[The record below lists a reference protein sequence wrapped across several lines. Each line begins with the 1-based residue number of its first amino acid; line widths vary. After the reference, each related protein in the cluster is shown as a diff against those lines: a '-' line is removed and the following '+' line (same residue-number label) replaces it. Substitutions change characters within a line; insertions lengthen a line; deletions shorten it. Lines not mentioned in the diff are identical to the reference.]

1 QKRSLHRN
9 SPVVCDGGLKQLEQQ
24 LNPQLS
30 SCLIYQLRLIQ
41 STTASFC
48 PYCQVW
54 AFLARRTPGL
64 NRTSLGARSMCHGK
78 VSCLSLTP
86 LPQGC
91 PKARLWDHFSLPFT
105 PPRWALSSARMVFP
119 IIAMPMIL
127 NCICRSLLRTPLSLR
142 GSRTVLLI
150 HPHGGKIT

>member
-41 STTASFC
+41 STTVSFC

-64 NRTSLGARSMCHGK
+64 NRTSLGARSMCHGQ
-78 VSCLSLTP
+78 VSCLYPSA
-86 LPQGC
+86 LPQGS
-91 PKARLWDHFSLPFT
+91 PKARGWDAFSLPFT
-105 PPRWALSSARMVFP
+105 PVRWALHSARMVFP

-127 NCICRSLLRTPLSLR
+127 NCFCLSLLR
-142 GSRTVLLI
+142 
-150 HPHGGKIT
+150 